1 MYPLYARSHAGQHF
15 GSDRDLL
22 GDYEFNPFVD
32 EELDYDE
39 DMEDPDSAAGQP
51 PEPKADS
58 GEDSKEE
65 EEEEGLCTYYSL
77 Y

>member
-1 MYPLYARSHAGQHF
+1 MMFTRWTMF
-15 GSDRDLL
+15 DSDRDLL

-39 DMEDPDSAAGQP
+39 DMEDPSSAQP
-51 PEPKADS
+51 DPEADS

-65 EEEEGLCTYYSL
+65 EEGPCT
-77 Y
+77 